1 MSRTITRFDYRALGR
16 LPAGQM
22 NKLEAAYAAHLELL
36 KASGD
41 VLWWKF
47 EGLKFRLADK
57 TFLTPDFVVMTRSGL
72 IELHDVKGFLMED
85 ANVKMKVAA
94 SMYPFEFFIIRK
106 SKSFWMKIPVSRET
120 ETKETAA

>member
-16 LPAGQM
+16 LPAGHM
-22 NKLEAAYAAHLELL
+22 NKTESQYAAHLELL

>member
-1 MSRTITRFDYRALGR
+1 
-16 LPAGQM
+16 
-22 NKLEAAYAAHLELL
+22 
-36 KASGD
+36 
-41 VLWWKF
+41 
-47 EGLKFRLADK
+47 
-57 TFLTPDFVVMTRSGL
+57 MTRSGL

>member
-16 LPAGQM
+16 LPAGHM
-22 NKLEAAYAAHLELL
+22 NKTEQAYAAHLELL

-72 IELHDVKGFLMED
+72 IELHDVKGFQLQTTSCEP
-85 ANVKMKVAA
+85 A
-94 SMYPFEFFIIRK
+94 R
-106 SKSFWMKIPVSRET
+106 R
-120 ETKETAA
+120 

>member
-16 LPAGQM
+16 LPAGTM
-22 NKLEAAYAAHLELL
+22 NKTESPYAAHLELL